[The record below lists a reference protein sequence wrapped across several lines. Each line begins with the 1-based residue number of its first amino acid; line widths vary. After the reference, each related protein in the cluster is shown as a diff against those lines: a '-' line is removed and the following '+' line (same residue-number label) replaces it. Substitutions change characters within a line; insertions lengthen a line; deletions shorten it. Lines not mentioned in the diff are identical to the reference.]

1 MQFFPLDMEVCCCM
15 HLNCGD
21 TLDNVGANVNAFFRK
36 VFDGTK
42 KKDLKTVFSGFKS
55 FLYFREKIN
64 APFIDSELMYKVSLL
79 SL

>member
-1 MQFFPLDMEVCCCM
+1 M

-21 TLDNVGANVNAFFRK
+21 TLYDAVANVNAFFRK

-55 FLYFREKIN
+55 FLYFGGKIN
-64 APFIDSELMYKVSLL
+64 APFKIQNGNFCLC
-79 SL
+79 

>member
-1 MQFFPLDMEVCCCM
+1 M

-21 TLDNVGANVNAFFRK
+21 TLYDAVANVNAFFRK

-55 FLYFREKIN
+55 FFV
-64 APFIDSELMYKVSLL
+64 F
-79 SL
+79 